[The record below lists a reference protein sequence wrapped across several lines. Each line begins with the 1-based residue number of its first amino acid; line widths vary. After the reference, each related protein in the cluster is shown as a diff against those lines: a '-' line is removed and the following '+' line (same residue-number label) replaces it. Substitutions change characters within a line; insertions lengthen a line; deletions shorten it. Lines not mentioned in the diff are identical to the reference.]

1 LSWGIF
7 NLPVASVS
15 FPFHYLGVSAVT
27 ILSTSRL
34 FAVSTLLTTL
44 LLGCGGDGKVP
55 IQGTAT
61 WNGEPI
67 EIGYV
72 ELQPTDN
79 AGQFASAEIREGKF
93 TLRTS
98 PGPRRVKIT
107 AQRKIGEIPPSERI
121 PTAEPIMHQY
131 IPARFNTE
139 SETEIEIKADNP
151 VLALD
156 LEGEEIA
163 PSGSSP
169 DEQRRKAQQG
179 GR

>member
-1 LSWGIF
+1 M
-7 NLPVASVS
+7 
-15 FPFHYLGVSAVT
+15 T
-27 ILSTSRL
+27 ILSNIRL
-34 FAVSTLLTTL
+34 FAISTLVTTL
-44 LLGCGGDGKVP
+44 LAGCGGDGKVP

-79 AGQFASAEIREGKF
+79 TGQFASAEIRQGKF
-93 TLRTS
+93 TLRTA
-98 PGPRRVKIT
+98 PGPRRVKVT
-107 AQRKIGEIPPSERI
+107 AQRKIGEVPPSERI
-121 PTAEPIMHQY
+121 PMAEPIMHQY
-131 IPARFNTE
+131 IPPKFNAQ
-139 SETEIEIKADNP
+139 SETEIEIKADDP
-151 VLALD
+151 VLSLD

-163 PSGSSP
+163 PSTSSP

>member
-1 LSWGIF
+1 M
-7 NLPVASVS
+7 
-15 FPFHYLGVSAVT
+15 T

-34 FAVSTLLTTL
+34 FAVSALLFTPL
-44 LLGCGGDGKVP
+44 AGCGGDGKIP

-61 WNGEPI
+61 WNGDPI

-79 AGQFASAEIREGKF
+79 TGQFASAEIREGKF
-93 TLRTS
+93 TLRTA
-98 PGPRRVKIT
+98 PGLRRVKVT
-107 AQRKIGEIPPSERI
+107 AERQIGEIPPSDRI

-131 IPARFNTE
+131 IPARFNTN
-139 SETEIEIKADNP
+139 SETEVEIKADDP

-163 PSGSSP
+163 PNAASP

>member
-1 LSWGIF
+1 M
-7 NLPVASVS
+7 
-15 FPFHYLGVSAVT
+15 T

-34 FAVSTLLTTL
+34 LAVSGL
-44 LLGCGGDGKVP
+44 LLVLLAGCGGDGKVP

-72 ELQPTDN
+72 EFQPTDN
-79 AGQFASAEIREGKF
+79 TGQFASAEIRGGKF

-98 PGPRRVKIT
+98 PGPRRVKVT

-121 PTAEPIMHQY
+121 PMAEPIMHQY
-131 IPARFNTE
+131 IPPQFN
-139 SETEIEIKADNP
+139 SDSDTEIDISADNP